1 MVVFIWSHLKNAFL
15 LCNVQQIKFSL
26 SCGNSYI
33 FERFQTQKYLECF
46 NFREIIY
53 FCFPENSL

>member
-1 MVVFIWSHLKNAFL
+1 MVVFIWSNLKNAFL

-46 NFREIIY
+46 N
-53 FCFPENSL
+53 